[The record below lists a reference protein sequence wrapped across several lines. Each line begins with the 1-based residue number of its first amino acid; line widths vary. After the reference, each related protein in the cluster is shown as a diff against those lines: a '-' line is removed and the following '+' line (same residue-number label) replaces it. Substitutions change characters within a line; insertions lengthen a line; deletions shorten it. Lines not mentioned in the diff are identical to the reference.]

1 MKVFLDTNVLVSAA
15 ATRGLCADVMREVL
29 ISHQLVVSAPLIS
42 ELETILQK
50 KLNLPYELVS
60 EFIEILRQDTHQSS
74 PSDLPDVDIQDRDDL
89 TILSSAL
96 NGDADIFVTGDKEL
110 LELSRIDDM
119 DIISPKMFW
128 ERLKAPSPNNT

>member
-50 KLNLPYELVS
+50 KLNLPHELVS
-60 EFIEILRQDTHQSS
+60 EFIEILRQDAHQSS
-74 PSDLPDVDIQDRDDL
+74 PSNLPDVDIQDRDYL

-96 NGDADIFVTGDKEL
+96 NGNADIFITGDREL
-110 LELSRIDDM
+110 LELNKIDDM
-119 DIISPKMFW
+119 DII
-128 ERLKAPSPNNT
+128 